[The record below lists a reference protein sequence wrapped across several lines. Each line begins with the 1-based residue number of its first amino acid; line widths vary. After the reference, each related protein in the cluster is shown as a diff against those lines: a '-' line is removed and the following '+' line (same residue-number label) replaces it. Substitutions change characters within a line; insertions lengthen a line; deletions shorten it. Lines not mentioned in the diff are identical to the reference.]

1 LSRATGGNPT
11 AMDDTGARRG
21 SSDFASVGDLRGAQ
35 GLRSVLARQAGV
47 VTRAQLRALHISRPA
62 VETMLRRRELVPVH
76 PGVYVDH
83 TGVPSPV
90 QRRWAA
96 VLYAGPAALH
106 LAHAL
111 PEPPDGGPVDVAVD
125 WTRRV
130 ATRRG
135 VRVHRVRDL
144 EDHVRWNL
152 SPPRVRIELATIIR
166 AEKAATDADA
176 IAVMTAAVGSR
187 LTTAGRLRTALAK
200 RRRVRRRSLLTAL
213 LDDLAAGTHSLL
225 EHGFLTRVVRPHG
238 LPEPSRR
245 QSVRRGGTGTE
256 YRDVEYAD
264 QGRHV
269 ELDGRAGHDNP
280 HGRDRDADRDLDD
293 EADGLTTVRLRWR
306 QVFGT
311 PCRTAE
317 RMARILRRGGWTGRA
332 QPCGPSCLVATPG
345 SPDPS

>member
-1 LSRATGGNPT
+1 
-11 AMDDTGARRG
+11 MDDTAAGHG
-21 SSDFASVGDLRGAQ
+21 SSDFASVGGLRGTE
-35 GLRSVLARQAGV
+35 GLRAVLARQAGV
-47 VTRAQLRALHISRPA
+47 VTRAQLRALGLSRPA

-83 TGVPSPV
+83 TGAPSPL

-106 LAHAL
+106 LSHAA
-111 PEPPDGGPVDVAVD
+111 PDPPDAGPVDVAID

-130 ATRRG
+130 ATRGG

-187 LTTAGRLRTALAK
+187 LTTADRLRSVMDA
-200 RRRVRRRSLLTAL
+200 RRRVRRRALLAAL

-225 EHGFLTRVVRPHG
+225 EHGFLTRVVRPHRI
-238 LPEPSRR
+238 PEPSRR
-245 QSVRRGGTGTE
+245 QSERTGGSGTE

-264 QGRHV
+264 QGRHF
-269 ELDGRAGHDNP
+269 ELDGRAGHDDP
-280 HGRDRDADRDLDD
+280 RSRDRDADRDLDD

-306 QVFGT
+306 QVFGS

-317 RMARILRRGGWTGRA
+317 RVARILQRGGWTGRA
-332 QPCGPSCLVATPG
+332 EPCGPGCLIATTG
-345 SPDPS
+345 SRNPP